1 MEDQSL
7 AACVSCPRACRV
19 NRLAGELGFCR
30 IPAVVQ
36 VSHAGLHQGE
46 EPPISGVR
54 GSGTIFFSGCNL
66 RCIFCQNYQISQE
79 FSPCEPQS
87 LTVAELAAEM
97 LRLEAQ
103 GAHNINLVSPSHVVP
118 QVAGAIAAAKVRG
131 LAVPVVYNSNGYDS
145 VDALFHLRGL
155 VDIYLPDLK
164 YMENELGRRFSAV
177 DDYAE
182 VAPRALAE
190 MMTQVGH
197 LQTDAQGLAVRGL
210 LVRHLVLPGYL
221 DNSLRVL
228 DFLAELS
235 PDTFVSI
242 MAQYSPRYQALADPV
257 INRVLHQDEYDR
269 VVDYALALGL
279 ENAFIQELVS
289 QDYYLPDFDRE
300 NPFT

>member
-1 MEDQSL
+1 LEDQSL